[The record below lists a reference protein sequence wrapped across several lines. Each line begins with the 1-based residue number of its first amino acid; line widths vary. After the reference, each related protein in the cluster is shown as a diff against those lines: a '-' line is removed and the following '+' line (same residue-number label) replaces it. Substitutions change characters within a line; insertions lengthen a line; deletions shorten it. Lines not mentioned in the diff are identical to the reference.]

1 MVGILRI
8 DIVKKVFENYIKKG
22 KEKGEGNRGCN

>member
-22 KEKGEGNRGCN
+22 KEKGEGNRG

>member
-1 MVGILRI
+1 MMVGILRI

-22 KEKGEGNRGCN
+22 KEKGEGNRG